1 MQHAVFTPVEST
13 LSVENVAAVL
23 MQIEGDVSSVLEKQE
38 FSIGGCPLS
47 VCSRIS
53 SLSGEE
59 KIRAAASLY
68 ITSHGCPS
76 WKLLSLLLYEVGEM
90 KAAESAMTNFS
101 KGQGTVSYHIAG
113 IFHGVI
119 FLQIW
124 WYCKIIRGSH
134 FYCKT
139 MKI

>member
-23 MQIEGDVSSVLEKQE
+23 MQIEGDLSSVLDKQRK
-38 FSIGGCPLS
+38 SIGGCPPS

-68 ITSHGCPS
+68 ITSYGCPS

-90 KAAESAMTNFS
+90 KATESAMTNFS

-134 FYCKT
+134 F
-139 MKI
+139 

>member
-23 MQIEGDVSSVLEKQE
+23 MQIEGDVSSVLKEQE
-38 FSIGGCPLS
+38 DSFGGCPPS
-47 VCSRIS
+47 VHSRIS

-90 KAAESAMTNFS
+90 KAAESVMTNFS

-119 FLQIW
+119 FFADLVVLQNN
-124 WYCKIIRGSH
+124 
-134 FYCKT
+134 
-139 MKI
+139 

>member
-23 MQIEGDVSSVLEKQE
+23 MQIEGDVSSVLNKQKY
-38 FSIGGCPLS
+38 SIGGCPRS

-59 KIRAAASLY
+59 KIRAVASLY

-101 KGQGTVSYHIAG
+101 KGQGTTVSYHIAR
-113 IFHGVI
+113 IFHG
-119 FLQIW
+119 
-124 WYCKIIRGSH
+124 IR
-134 FYCKT
+134 FFADFVVFNLVLYEIK
-139 MKI
+139 

>member
-1 MQHAVFTPVEST
+1 MIHVMQHAVFTPVEST

-23 MQIEGDVSSVLEKQE
+23 MQIEGDVSSVLKKQE
-38 FSIGGCPLS
+38 YSIGGCLEH

-59 KIRAAASLY
+59 KIQAAASLY

-119 FLQIW
+119 FFADLVVLQNN
-124 WYCKIIRGSH
+124 
-134 FYCKT
+134 
-139 MKI
+139 

>member
-23 MQIEGDVSSVLEKQE
+23 MQIEGDVSSVLKKQE
-38 FSIGGCPLS
+38 FSIGGYSPL

-53 SLSGEE
+53 SLSGK

-113 IFHGVI
+113 IFRGVNFCRFGGI
-119 FLQIW
+119 A
-124 WYCKIIRGSH
+124 K
-134 FYCKT
+134 
-139 MKI
+139 

>member
-23 MQIEGDVSSVLEKQE
+23 MQIAEGDVSSVLKEQKDS
-38 FSIGGCPLS
+38 FGGCPPS
-47 VCSRIS
+47 VHSRIS

-76 WKLLSLLLYEVGEM
+76 WKLLSLLLYEVGEI

-101 KGQGTVSYHIAG
+101 KG
-113 IFHGVI
+113 
-119 FLQIW
+119 
-124 WYCKIIRGSH
+124 
-134 FYCKT
+134 
-139 MKI
+139 

>member
-23 MQIEGDVSSVLEKQE
+23 MQIEGDVSSVLYKLKN
-38 FSIGGCPLS
+38 SIGGSPLFIS
-47 VCSRIS
+47 SRILC
-53 SLSGEE
+53 LSGKE

-119 FLQIW
+119 FFADLVV
-124 WYCKIIRGSH
+124 
-134 FYCKT
+134 
-139 MKI
+139 

>member
-13 LSVENVAAVL
+13 LTVENIAAVL
-23 MQIEGDVSSVLEKQE
+23 MQIEGDVSSVLKEQKDS
-38 FSIGGCPLS
+38 FGGCPPS
-47 VCSRIS
+47 VHSRIT

-76 WKLLSLLLYEVGEM
+76 WKLLSLMLYEVREI

-101 KGQGTVSYHIAG
+101 KG
-113 IFHGVI
+113 
-119 FLQIW
+119 
-124 WYCKIIRGSH
+124 
-134 FYCKT
+134 
-139 MKI
+139 

>member
-23 MQIEGDVSSVLEKQE
+23 MQIAEGDVSSVLKEQKDS
-38 FSIGGCPLS
+38 FGGCPPS
-47 VCSRIS
+47 VHSHIS

-76 WKLLSLLLYEVGEM
+76 WKLLSLLLYEVGEI

-101 KGQGTVSYHIAG
+101 KG
-113 IFHGVI
+113 
-119 FLQIW
+119 
-124 WYCKIIRGSH
+124 
-134 FYCKT
+134 
-139 MKI
+139 

>member
-23 MQIEGDVSSVLEKQE
+23 MQIEGDVSSVLRKQDL
-38 FSIGGCPLS
+38 SIGGCPPS
-47 VCSRIS
+47 VYSRIS

-76 WKLLSLLLYEVGEM
+76 WKLLSLMLYEVREI
-90 KAAESAMTNFS
+90 KAAECAMTNFS
-101 KGQGTVSYHIAG
+101 KGQGTVSYHIVG
-113 IFHGVI
+113 IFHGFCRFGGI
-119 FLQIW
+119 E
-124 WYCKIIRGSH
+124 K
-134 FYCKT
+134 
-139 MKI
+139 

>member
-23 MQIEGDVSSVLEKQE
+23 MQIEGDVSSVLDKQTH
-38 FSIGGCPLS
+38 SIGGCPWFVFS
-47 VCSRIS
+47 CIS

-59 KIRAAASLY
+59 KIQAAASFY

-134 FYCKT
+134 FYCKP
-139 MKI
+139 

>member
-23 MQIEGDVSSVLEKQE
+23 MQIEGDVSSVLKKQTH
-38 FSIGGCPLS
+38 SIGRCPPS
-47 VCSRIS
+47 VYSHIS

-68 ITSHGCPS
+68 ITSHGCP
-76 WKLLSLLLYEVGEM
+76 WKLLSLMLYEVGEM

-101 KGQGTVSYHIAG
+101 KG
-113 IFHGVI
+113 
-119 FLQIW
+119 
-124 WYCKIIRGSH
+124 
-134 FYCKT
+134 
-139 MKI
+139 

>member
-23 MQIEGDVSSVLEKQE
+23 MQIEGDVSSVLKNQYL
-38 FSIGGCPLS
+38 SIGGCPRS
-47 VCSRIS
+47 VFSRIS

-101 KGQGTVSYHIAG
+101 KGQGTVSYHITR
-113 IFHGVI
+113 IFHGVR
-119 FLQIW
+119 FFADFVVFNLVQ
-124 WYCKIIRGSH
+124 
-134 FYCKT
+134 
-139 MKI
+139 

>member
-13 LSVENVAAVL
+13 LSVENVTAVL
-23 MQIEGDVSSVLEKQE
+23 MQIEGNVSSVLEKQE
-38 FSIGGCPLS
+38 DSIGGCPEY
-47 VCSRIS
+47 VYSRIS

-76 WKLLSLLLYEVGEM
+76 WKLLSILLYEVGEM

-101 KGQGTVSYHIAG
+101 KGQVTVSYHITR
-113 IFHGVI
+113 IFCGLKFFADLV
-119 FLQIW
+119 LL
-124 WYCKIIRGSH
+124 KNN
-134 FYCKT
+134 
-139 MKI
+139 

>member
-1 MQHAVFTPVEST
+1 MQHAVFTPIEST

-23 MQIEGDVSSVLEKQE
+23 MQIEGDVSSVLDKQTYY
-38 FSIGGCPLS
+38 IGGCPQS
-47 VCSRIS
+47 VYSLIS

-76 WKLLSLLLYEVGEM
+76 WKLLSLMLYEVGQM

-101 KGQGTVSYHIAG
+101 KGQGTVSYHISWGNFFFADL
-113 IFHGVI
+113 VV
-119 FLQIW
+119 LQNN
-124 WYCKIIRGSH
+124 
-134 FYCKT
+134 
-139 MKI
+139 

>member
-13 LSVENVAAVL
+13 LSVENVTAVL
-23 MQIEGDVSSVLEKQE
+23 MQIEGDVSSVLKKQVD
-38 FSIGGCPLS
+38 SIGGCPWS
-47 VCSRIS
+47 VHFHIS

-59 KIRAAASLY
+59 KIRVAASLY

-76 WKLLSLLLYEVGEM
+76 WKLLSLMLYEVGEM

-101 KGQGTVSYHIAG
+101 KGQGTVSYHVVG
-113 IFHGVI
+113 IFHGLK

>member
-23 MQIEGDVSSVLEKQE
+23 MQIEGDVSSVLKRQE
-38 FSIGGCPLS
+38 YSIGGCPEHVYS
-47 VCSRIS
+47 CIS

-90 KAAESAMTNFS
+90 NAAESAMTNFS

-113 IFHGVI
+113 IFHGLN
-119 FLQIW
+119 FFCRLKNN
-124 WYCKIIRGSH
+124 Y